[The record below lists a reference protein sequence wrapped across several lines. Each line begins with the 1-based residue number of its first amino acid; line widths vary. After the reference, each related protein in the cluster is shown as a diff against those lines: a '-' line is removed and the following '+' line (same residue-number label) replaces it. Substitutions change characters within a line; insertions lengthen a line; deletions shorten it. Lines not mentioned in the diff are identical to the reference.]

1 MILFKKILR
10 LFLPVFLFAL
20 TTTAWAQNVDTTS
33 EDGLFQAAKKVTFD
47 KTDYPRAKAY
57 LAKALRINPDNTA
70 IKILLGKIYTW
81 TKNYDSGRIAF
92 REVLAKL
99 PDYEEAVIPFIDLEY
114 SSGNYEKA
122 LALCKAGLRNNPG
135 SEELMLREAKI
146 LNALNRFSEADRA
159 INKLLLLSSNNA
171 EAIAL
176 AKSFREVKGTIADS
190 PMPTQP
196 NAVNKPK
203 ADTLSSDGLFL
214 AARRAAF
221 DSSDYPRAKSYL
233 FKALQLSPNYADLRV
248 FLGRIYTWTKKYDSA
263 RINFKQVLAK
273 RPDYED
279 AIVAYTDLEYFSENY
294 AAALELS
301 RSGLRNNPTSEPLM
315 LREARILNALK
326 RFEEADRAITKLLLF
341 NPDNIDAMAMVI
353 SFKAGRIKT
362 GGVPNPVSPAYRPD
376 NDTTS
381 ADGLFLAARKAAFDN
396 NDYPRAK
403 AYLFKALRQSP
414 DYADVRIFL
423 GRIYTWTKNYDSARI
438 HFKQVLAK
446 KPDYEDA
453 LVAFT
458 DLEFFSDNYEAALI
472 VCRGGLK
479 NNPKSEG
486 LLLREARILNA
497 LKRFDEAELVLDRL
511 LLLNP
516 NNTDARAMANR
527 LHNAKSKPIA
537 PVIQNMPDIQKAP
550 ISKQKTDTS
559 SSDGLLIAARK
570 AAFDKKDY
578 DLAKTLL
585 YHALSISPGYAD
597 IKVFLGRI
605 HTWSDNLDSA
615 RFYFNEVLK
624 VNPGHEDAAV
634 AFSDMEYWNDNN
646 EKSLNI
652 VTEALVYHPASADL
666 LFRKARALNSLRRYN
681 EAEIA
686 IHQVLTINRNNSDA
700 RSLANRIKELA
711 TKNKIGFS
719 YDYVYFD
726 KQFKDPWHLA
736 SFDYTRRTGIGSIT
750 GRINYANRFTQNGVQ
765 YELESYPRISKTF
778 YSYIS
783 AGYSDNVGV
792 FPQWR
797 GGFSLYIN
805 LPKSYE
811 ADLGV
816 RYLKFSGDPT
826 WIYTVYLGKYYKSW
840 LFGARAYVTPGT
852 FTNTVSSSYTASAR
866 YYYGGADDLFGIN
879 IGYGISPDDRFNS
892 IQIDNKIKLVS
903 YKAGLSFKKK
913 VSKFTVLSI
922 DGSWF
927 NQEYLPQTKGNQY
940 QFSLGWLYRF

>member
-1 MILFKKILR
+1 MIIFKKILR
-10 LFLPVFLFAL
+10 FFLLVFLFAL
-20 TTTAWAQNVDTTS
+20 SSEVLAQYIDTTS
-33 EDGLFQAAKKVTFD
+33 EDGLFQAARNATFD
-47 KTDYPRAKAY
+47 KPDYPRAKAY
-57 LAKALRINPDNTA
+57 LYKALTINPDNAA

-81 TKNYDSGRIAF
+81 TKNYDSGRIVF
-92 REVLAKL
+92 REVLSKQ
-99 PDYEEAVIPFIDLEY
+99 PDYEEAVIPYIDLEY
-114 SSGNYEKA
+114 FSGNYEKA
-122 LALCKAGLRNNPG
+122 LAACKAGIRNNPA
-135 SEELMLREAKI
+135 SEPLMLREAKI

-159 INKLLLLSSNNA
+159 LNKLLLLSSNNT

-176 AKSFREVKGTIADS
+176 AKSFQEGKGKIADI
-190 PMPTQP
+190 PMPPQSST
-196 NAVNKPK
+196 VNKPK
-203 ADTLSSDGLFL
+203 ADTLSTDSLFL
-214 AARRAAF
+214 AARKAAF
-221 DSSDYPRAKSYL
+221 DSSDYPQAKAYL

-248 FLGRIYTWTKKYDSA
+248 FLGRIYTWTKNYDSA
-263 RINFKQVLAK
+263 RIHFKQVLAI
-273 RPDYED
+273 RPDYEE
-279 AIVAYTDLEYFSENY
+279 AIVAYTDLEYFNENY
-294 AAALELS
+294 TTALELS
-301 RSGLRNNPTSEPLM
+301 RGGLKNNLTSEPLM
-315 LREARILNALK
+315 LREARILNALN
-326 RFEEADRAITKLLLF
+326 RFDEADRAITKLLLF
-341 NPDNIDAMAMVI
+341 NPDNTEALAMVM
-353 SFKAGRIKT
+353 SFKAGRIKNN
-362 GGVPNPVSPAYRPD
+362 GASKPVSPTYRLD

-396 NDYPRAK
+396 NDYPLAK

-438 HFKQVLAK
+438 NFKQVLAK

-453 LVAFT
+453 LIAFT
-458 DLEFFSDNYEAALI
+458 DLEIFSNNYEAALTI
-472 VCRGGLK
+472 CREGLK
-479 NNPKSEG
+479 NNSKSEG
-486 LLLREARILNA
+486 LILREARILNA
-497 LKRFDEAELVLDRL
+497 LTRFDEAELTLNRL

-516 NNTDARAMANR
+516 NNTDARALANR
-527 LHNAKSKPIA
+527 LQNAKNKPIE
-537 PVIQNMPDIQKAP
+537 PVIQNASLINQN
-550 ISKQKTDTS
+550 TDTS
-559 SSDGLLIAARK
+559 SSDGLLKAARN
-570 AAFDKKDY
+570 ATFDKKDY
-578 DLAKTLL
+578 GLAKTFL

-605 HTWSDNLDSA
+605 HTWSNNLDSA

-646 EKSLNI
+646 EKSHNI

-666 LFRKARALNSLRRYN
+666 LFRKARALNSLHRYT
-681 EAEIA
+681 EADVA
-686 IHQVLTINRNNSDA
+686 VQQVLRINKNNSDA

-711 TKNKIGFS
+711 TKNKIGIS

-726 KQFKDPWHLA
+726 KQFKDPWHLS
-736 SFDYTRRTGIGSIT
+736 SFDYTRRTGFGSLIG
-750 GRINYANRFTQNGVQ
+750 RVNYANRFKENGVQ

-826 WIYTVYLGKYYKSW
+826 WIYTGYLGKYYKSW
-840 LFGARAYVTPGT
+840 LFGARAYVTPGA
-852 FTNTVSSSYTASAR
+852 FTNTVSASYTASAR
-866 YYYGGADDLFGIN
+866 YYYGSADDMFGIN
-879 IGYGISPDDRFNS
+879 VGYGISPDDRFNS
-892 IQIDNKIKLVS
+892 IQIDSKIRLVS

-913 VSKFTVLSI
+913 VSKSSVLSI

-927 NQEYLPQTKGNQY
+927 NQEYLPQVIGNQY
-940 QFSLGWLYRF
+940 QFSLGWLRRF